1 MVKAIIV
8 INGKGGVGKDTL
20 IDFVREYCKIQNVS
34 AITPI
39 KSVARL
45 LGWHGEK
52 TLEARKFLSDLKALS
67 IAYNDY
73 PTEYLL
79 RQANKFLNNK
89 CEYVFMF
96 VHIREA
102 EEIQKFKDRCKGNVF
117 TLLVRRD
124 IDVNEFG
131 NSSDD
136 DVENYN
142 YDYVFDNNKS
152 LEEAKNDF
160 MALMDTIISRC
171 INKV

>member
-34 AITPI
+34 AITPT

-52 TLEARKFLSDLKALS
+52 TLKARKFLSDLKALS

-79 RQANKFLNNK
+79 REANKFLSNK
-89 CEYVFMF
+89 YEGVFMF
-96 VHIREA
+96 VHIREC
-102 EEIQKFKDRCKGNVF
+102 EEIQKFKDRCNGNVF

-124 IDVNEFG
+124 IDVSEFG
-131 NSSDD
+131 NDSDD
-136 DVENYN
+136 NVEDYH

-160 MALMDTIISRC
+160 LVLMDTIISRC